1 MKSIGIILNPSARIN
16 KTKTAY
22 IIEELQNIFGK
33 DAMVCPTSG
42 KEEIPE
48 VIERFHQEDIK
59 FLLISGGDGTI
70 KPLWT
75 RGAPYHRASYGR
87 HY

>member
-16 KTKTAY
+16 KTKTAD

-48 VIERFHQEDIK
+48 
-59 FLLISGGDGTI
+59 
-70 KPLWT
+70 
-75 RGAPYHRASYGR
+75 
-87 HY
+87 